1 MGAPHLSGLQLFLN
15 LLKTG
20 LQLDEILYNREYMM
34 KNNPEVNELI
44 DIFEKANN
52 EMLNKELELFIIS
65 KVSERTLCGALILRC
80 MN

>member
-1 MGAPHLSGLQLFLN
+1 
-15 LLKTG
+15 
-20 LQLDEILYNREYMM
+20 MM